1 MNTEENTY
9 AIAPYSSLAHLG
21 CAALV
26 LLLAFCS
33 SLGLVSAEFHTWLMI
48 HPYTMPLGFLA
59 ALVAAYLLEYTL
71 TTAAMLTLLVI
82 SFACGGLALC
92 SFNLEAEHAL
102 PWLLAAGPLG
112 YFLTAALTLHL
123 QQESLYRWQM
133 CCIFI
138 AGAALL
144 PVLAG
149 LLMGESFPMILLSIN
164 MGLVTAAYEL
174 YIFFGRK
181 YSEITSDT
189 RLRSTAIAMVML
201 TTVPICKSIWYSLY
215 YSRELFTVLFRLFF
229 RWWW

>member
-1 MNTEENTY
+1 MFS
-9 AIAPYSSLAHLG
+9 I
-21 CAALV
+21 
-26 LLLAFCS
+26 
-33 SLGLVSAEFHTWLMI
+33 
-48 HPYTMPLGFLA
+48 
-59 ALVAAYLLEYTL
+59 
-71 TTAAMLTLLVI
+71 
-82 SFACGGLALC
+82 
-92 SFNLEAEHAL
+92 
-102 PWLLAAGPLG
+102 
-112 YFLTAALTLHL
+112 
-123 QQESLYRWQM
+123 RWQM